1 MLKKIAI
8 AKKVGM
14 TQVYH
19 RGEMVA
25 ATVLQVEKC
34 KVKRILGG
42 GVEIATGDES
52 GRWVSRAVAGE
63 GQVGEQQDL
72 AFVTS
77 AAALDVIGTSKG
89 RGFSGVI
96 RKHGFSGLGASH
108 GVKKVHRSGGSVGQ
122 NTEPGRV
129 HPGTKMAGRHG
140 GRRVTVRNLAV
151 VSYSPETAVLVLAGA
166 VPGARNCRVLV
177 REQVES

>member
-1 MLKKIAI
+1 MLKKTVI
-8 AKKVGM
+8 AKKIGM

-19 RGEMVA
+19 QGEMVA
-25 ATVLQVEKC
+25 ATVLHVEQC
-34 KVKRILGG
+34 KVRRILSGG
-42 GVEIATGDES
+42 IEIATGDVA
-52 GRWVSRAVAGE
+52 GRWVSRTVAGD
-63 GQVGEQQDL
+63 GVVGELQDL
-72 AFVTS
+72 AFVSS
-77 AAALDVIGTSKG
+77 AKWLDVIGTSKG
-89 RGFSGVI
+89 RGYSGVI

-151 VSYSPETAVLVLAGA
+151 VSYSTDTSVLVLAGA

-177 REQVES
+177 REQVEA